1 MGTVGAVAIDQTG
14 NICAGTSTGGLVID
28 LPGRVGDT
36 PLVGCGTYCNGVA
49 GASCTGAGERIMQV
63 VLAKKVVDLVN
74 GGMSAQQAVEKGIE
88 VLETVNGKGGVISID
103 QHGNIGYAFN
113 TQRMTVAYIE

>member
-1 MGTVGAVAIDQTG
+1 
-14 NICAGTSTGGLVID
+14 
-28 LPGRVGDT
+28 
-36 PLVGCGTYCNGVA
+36 
-49 GASCTGAGERIMQV
+49 MQV